1 LDIEII
7 SGILVLFIISDLL
20 FISAGIFKDNIAI
33 DMAAYAT
40 EPKDSSGESSGSDND
55 AGGSSGWDDNWL
67 R

>member
-1 LDIEII
+1 M
-7 SGILVLFIISDLL
+7 

-40 EPKDSSGESSGSDND
+40 ESKDSSGGCSGSDND
-55 AGGSSGWDDNWL
+55 ARGSSGWDDNWL